1 MEFGVAATGI
11 GALDHLGIVV
21 ADAPQSAAAF
31 AALTGLPSPQIRDN
45 HGEGMRARGVR
56 YRGAPIGGGT
66 YAAWFSLAG
75 AGVNLMAPNG
85 GPSPWSDHLEALGA
99 GPCYLAF
106 AVSDPAATLEALDA
120 LGYPTVQT
128 GTTGSGAPYGYG
140 DAREAL
146 GVYLEILPGRAAPG
160 GIATPPA
167 QDDAPRLASI
177 GFAAADVAAVAEGWA
192 RVLGLEP
199 PEVRDGAGG
208 ADASRAAY
216 GSSCARS
223 PTAGARPRSAT
234 ARSPSPIARGCP
246 RTRGRRRRGCSA
258 CISAPNRRE
267 DDRDAVS

>member
-1 MEFGVAATGI
+1 MTTTGI
-11 GALDHLGIVV
+11 GALEHFGIVV

-31 AALTGLPSPQIRDN
+31 AALSGLPIPQIRDN

-56 YRGAPIGGGT
+56 YRGEPIGGGT

-85 GPSPWSDHLEALGA
+85 GPSPWSDHLDTLGA

-128 GTTGSGAPYGYG
+128 GTTGNGAPYGYG

-167 QDDAPRLASI
+167 QEDALRLAAI
-177 GFAAADVAAVAEGWA
+177 GFAAADAAAVAAGWA
-192 RVLGLEP
+192 HVLGLEP
-199 PEVRDGAGG
+199 PEVRDGAATLTLEGG
-208 ADASRAAY
+208 VRLELRSEAGAGAPVIRDCTLATAVATGLDADA
-216 GSSCARS
+216 
-223 PTAGARPRSAT
+223 GAEAERLLGVRFHA
-234 ARSPSPIARGCP
+234 
-246 RTRGRRRRGCSA
+246 
-258 CISAPNRRE
+258 E
-267 DDRDAVS
+267 

>member
-1 MEFGVAATGI
+1 MESGVTATGI
-11 GALDHLGIVV
+11 GALEHFGIVV
-21 ADAPQSAAAF
+21 AAAPQSAGAF
-31 AALTGLPSPQIRDN
+31 AALTGLPTPQIRDN
-45 HGEGMRARGVR
+45 HGEGMRGRGVR

-85 GPSPWSDHLEALGA
+85 GPSPWSDHLDTLGA

-106 AVSDPAATLEALDA
+106 AVSDPAATLEALDT

-128 GTTGSGAPYGYG
+128 GTTGNGAPYGYG

-167 QDDAPRLASI
+167 QDDAPRLAAI
-177 GFAAADVAAVAEGWA
+177 GFATADVAAAAEGWA

-199 PEVRDGAGG
+199 PEVRDGAATLALDGG
-208 ADASRAAY
+208 VRLELRTEAGSAPTIRDCTLAVSDRAGLPADAGAEAERLLGVRFRA
-216 GSSCARS
+216 
-223 PTAGARPRSAT
+223 
-234 ARSPSPIARGCP
+234 
-246 RTRGRRRRGCSA
+246 
-258 CISAPNRRE
+258 E
-267 DDRDAVS
+267 

>member
-21 ADAPQSAAAF
+21 ANAPQSAAAF
-31 AALTGLPSPQIRDN
+31 AALSGLPAPQIRDN

-85 GPSPWSDHLEALGA
+85 GPSPWSDHLETLGA

-120 LGYPTVQT
+120 LGYPTVQTGTT

-177 GFAAADVAAVAEGWA
+177 GFAAPDAAATAEAWA
-192 RVLGLEP
+192 RVLGLAP
-199 PEVRDGAGG
+199 PELCEGEAALTIEGGVRLELRTEAGG
-208 ADASRAAY
+208 APTIRDCMLAVSDRAGLPAD
-216 GSSCARS
+216 
-223 PTAGARPRSAT
+223 AGAEAKAKRLLGVHIRAEP
-234 ARSPSPIARGCP
+234 
-246 RTRGRRRRGCSA
+246 
-258 CISAPNRRE
+258 
-267 DDRDAVS
+267 

>member
-1 MEFGVAATGI
+1 MTATGI
-11 GALDHLGIVV
+11 GALDHFGIVV
-21 ADAPQSAAAF
+21 AGAPQSAAAF
-31 AALTGLPSPQIRDN
+31 AALSGLPAPQIRDN

-56 YRGAPIGGGT
+56 YRGEPIGGGT

-85 GPSPWSDHLEALGA
+85 GPSPWSDHLDTLGA

-128 GTTGSGAPYGYG
+128 GTTGNGAPYGYG

-167 QDDAPRLASI
+167 AGGR
-177 GFAAADVAAVAEGWA
+177 AAAGRDRLRRGGRRRRRRGLGA
-192 RVLGLEP
+192 R
-199 PEVRDGAGG
+199 
-208 ADASRAAY
+208 
-216 GSSCARS
+216 ARPRS
-223 PTAGARPRSAT
+223 RPRSAT
-234 ARSPSPIARGCP
+234 
-246 RTRGRRRRGCSA
+246 GRRR
-258 CISAPNRRE
+258 
-267 DDRDAVS
+267 